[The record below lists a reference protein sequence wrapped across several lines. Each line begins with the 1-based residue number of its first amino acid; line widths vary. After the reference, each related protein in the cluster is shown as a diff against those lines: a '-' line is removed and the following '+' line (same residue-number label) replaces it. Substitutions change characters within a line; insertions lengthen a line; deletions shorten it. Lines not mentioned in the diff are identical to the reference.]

1 MDWIPFD
8 RWPECAALERP
19 GYVFEV
25 VNADG
30 LTMLT
35 TCVDPLP
42 VPFDWKLPPARFRLV
57 KEPAAERAPPLP
69 AANR

>member
-8 RWPECAALERP
+8 RWPECMALERP

-35 TCVDPLP
+35 SCVDPLP
-42 VPFDWKLPPARFRLV
+42 VPFDWKQPPALFRLV
-57 KEPAAERAPPLP
+57 KEPAAEHAPPLP
-69 AANR
+69 AANP